1 MSVESSREAFLQALE
16 RLLSVPS
23 AEAPGINAVAREAG
37 LNKVLIYR
45 YFGTGDGLLEAF
57 ARRVNPWRDLRQDV
71 ENGLD
76 TGRWTDV
83 GALLKWLLRAYL
95 GRLTASPLLQNLLR
109 LSLVQDNPL
118 QTALAAD
125 RETEGLALMTAVGSR
140 FRLPAGTDP
149 PALTALLIGGLTW
162 LALTGPRVGQFNGLR
177 FHGPNAD
184 GETRLAAAV
193 DQWIDVLTAGPQSTI
208 L

>member
-16 RLLSVPS
+16 RLLSVPN

-71 ENGLD
+71 ETGLD

-118 QTALAAD
+118 QAALAAD

-149 PALTALLIGGLTW
+149 AALTALLIGGLTW
-162 LALTGPRVGQFNGLR
+162 LALVGPRVGQFNGLR
-177 FHGPNAD
+177 FHGPDAD
-184 GETRLAAAV
+184 GEARLAAAV
-193 DQWIDVLTAGPQSTI
+193 DQWIDALTADPNSAT